1 MVVALA
7 APPKVTG
14 DPAPLDAG
22 LMVPE
27 MVYVCGAD
35 TVAVKFWP
43 PRLAP
48 FTVALRLAGVKEKPL
63 LLGVTA

>member
-22 LMVPE
+22 LIVPD
-27 MVYVCGAD
+27 MA
-35 TVAVKFWP
+35 
-43 PRLAP
+43 
-48 FTVALRLAGVKEKPL
+48 
-63 LLGVTA
+63 